1 LKAADIIS
9 HLDQLLRTSEIT
21 DVSHNGLQVE
31 GSDEIRKIGFA
42 VDASELSFVRAAELH
57 CDLLVVHHGLLWKE
71 PVRLTG
77 PHYRRIKIL
86 IEHHCGLYA
95 SHLPLDLHP
104 EYGNNIQIC
113 RALALQNIVPF
124 GDYHGIKI
132 GFGGTLA
139 SPLSADALMQKLTEA
154 SGNPLLGKI
163 LHHHGL
169 CTRIAVV
176 SGGAPEL
183 STEAAAE
190 GYDTFITGD
199 VQHETAAIAREYG
212 INIISGGHYATE
224 TFGVKAL
231 MQHIHETFSVETV
244 FIDIPTGL

>member
-9 HLDQLLRTSEIT
+9 HLDQTLRTSEIE

-31 GSDEIRKIGFA
+31 CPDEIGKIGFA
-42 VDASELSFVRAAELH
+42 VDATELTFMHAAELH
-57 CDLLVVHHGLLWKE
+57 CGLLIVHHGLLWKD

-86 IEHHCGLYA
+86 IENKCGLYA

-113 RALALQNIVPF
+113 RALGLQNIIPF
-124 GDYHGIKI
+124 GGYHGIKI
-132 GFGGTLA
+132 GFGGVLS
-139 SPLSADALMQKLTEA
+139 SPISNDALIKKLATA
-154 SGNPLLGKI
+154 SGHPLLAKI
-163 LHHHGL
+163 LYHNGP

-183 STEAAAE
+183 AEEAAHE

-199 VQHETAAIAREYG
+199 VQHWTAATAREYG
-212 INIISGGHYATE
+212 INILSGGHYATE

-231 MQHIHETFSVETV
+231 MRHISEQFAVQTE